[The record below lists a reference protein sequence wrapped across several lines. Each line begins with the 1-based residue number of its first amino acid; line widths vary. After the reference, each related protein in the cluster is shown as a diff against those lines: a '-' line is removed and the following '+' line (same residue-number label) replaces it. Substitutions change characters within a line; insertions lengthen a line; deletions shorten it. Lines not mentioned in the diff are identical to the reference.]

1 MAVPAEIKALV
12 VTLDPWLVVT
22 FTNVSR
28 ELGID
33 AEKTIDSE
41 GIPRELSRV
50 KYEALLLDFDT
61 VSDMLP
67 ILARVRQSPSNK
79 KALVFAVATGFE
91 QRQQAFEHGANFVLE
106 RPFASTDMRR
116 VLHAAYDLL
125 ARERRRYF
133 RCTAELPV
141 QLTRSNSALQISGKT
156 INVSSS
162 GAAVSSPSALDAG
175 DIVEIALI
183 LEEVRATVFAH
194 GTVVWD
200 DKHGKTGLAFK
211 CDSPEMQAELD
222 SWLYVRFSELL
233 RPRISN

>member
-41 GIPRELSRV
+41 GVPRELSRV

-61 VSDMLP
+61 ISDMLP

-91 QRQQAFEHGANFVLE
+91 HRQQAFEHGANFVLE

-125 ARERRRYF
+125 ARERRRYS
-133 RCTAELPV
+133 RCTAELP
-141 QLTRSNSALQISGKT
+141 
-156 INVSSS
+156 
-162 GAAVSSPSALDAG
+162 
-175 DIVEIALI
+175 
-183 LEEVRATVFAH
+183 
-194 GTVVWD
+194 
-200 DKHGKTGLAFK
+200 
-211 CDSPEMQAELD
+211 
-222 SWLYVRFSELL
+222 
-233 RPRISN
+233 